1 MDLGFGRSEP
11 ASRRIL
17 FIFIK
22 IEMIAYLLV
31 LGQSSKAR
39 RILAWVG
46 VGWDVVGWVVVV
58 GFFKLNKKESIR

>member
-11 ASRRIL
+11 AARRFL

-46 VGWDVVGWVVVV
+46 VGCVVVV
-58 GFFKLNKKESIR
+58 GFF